1 MADAVE
7 RESIAKMSGSFLR
20 EFGVLYLTF
29 GLLDAQ
35 VAEAEHPGRFGAGWF
50 VRLCLVSIASMTL
63 GVVIERV
70 RRR

>member
-35 VAEAEHPGRFGAGWF
+35 MPSDHLKQFGLYESTQAEYVKHFHHAAAIE
-50 VRLCLVSIASMTL
+50 ASF
-63 GVVIERV
+63 
-70 RRR
+70 